1 MTTVSIWTV
10 EVGMV
15 DQVFGEIVGVQRVR
29 PDATRITYAS
39 GYSRTVA
46 LGGRIEVTVNA

>member
-1 MTTVSIWTV
+1 MNKATIWTV

-15 DQVFGEIVGVQRVR
+15 DRTFGEIVAVERVR

-39 GYSRTVA
+39 GYKRTIA
-46 LGGRIEVTVNA
+46 IGGRIYL